1 MKTER
6 TGDVGHAAAAGTQ
19 TAVEADASRDG
30 SSRPR
35 ISAGKRTPA
44 PPPRGRLGTVTLLIP
59 VLNEIQGVREIMPR
73 VKREWCDQIL
83 VVDGGSTD
91 GTAQHLSERGY
102 RVVRQMRPGM
112 RFAFL
117 DAMPFVT
124 GDIIIEFSPE
134 GNSIP
139 EVLPALVAKMR
150 EGYDMVIVSRYLD
163 GARSEDD
170 DFVSGLAN
178 FVFTR
183 TINLVFRARYTDA
196 MVMFRAYRRAL
207 IEELDLDKEASYWPE
222 EALFK
227 KRVGWEPLLSIRAA
241 KRRLRVAEIPG
252 SEPARI
258 GGARTLHVRWGFAY
272 ILEIVREIFWWR

>member
-1 MKTER
+1 VNTER
-6 TGDVGHAAAAGTQ
+6 TVA
-19 TAVEADASRDG
+19 ERSPE
-30 SSRPR
+30 RPR
-35 ISAGKRTPA
+35 TGAA
-44 PPPRGRLGTVTLLIP
+44 PDGPESRRVGTVTLLIP

-73 VKREWCDQIL
+73 VRREWCDQIL
-83 VVDGGSTD
+83 IVDGGSTD
-91 GTAQHLSERGY
+91 GTAEYLRAQGY
-102 RVVRQMRPGM
+102 RVVTQRRPGM

-117 DAMPFVT
+117 DALPLVT

-139 EVLPALVAKMR
+139 EVIPALIAKMR
-150 EGYDMVIVSRYLD
+150 DGCDMVIVSRYRD

-170 DFVSGLAN
+170 DAVSGLAN
-178 FVFTR
+178 AVFTR
-183 TINLVFRARYTDA
+183 TINLLFRARYTDA

-207 IEELDLDKEASYWPE
+207 IEELDLDKDRTYWPE

-241 KRRLRVAEIPG
+241 KRRLRIAEIPG

-258 GGARTLHVRWGFAY
+258 GGSRKLHVVWGLAY
-272 ILEIVREIFWWR
+272 ILEIARVIFWWR

>member
-1 MKTER
+1 VKHNPAVQIDHTVPHRALPDAAPHTHER
-6 TGDVGHAAAAGTQ
+6 RRL
-19 TAVEADASRDG
+19 AS
-30 SSRPR
+30 
-35 ISAGKRTPA
+35 
-44 PPPRGRLGTVTLLIP
+44 VTLLVP

-73 VKREWCDQIL
+73 VRREWCDQIL

-91 GTAQHLSERGY
+91 GTVEYFRQRGY
-102 RVVRQMRPGM
+102 PVVAQRRPGM

-117 DAMPFVT
+117 DALPQVT

-139 EVLPALVAKMR
+139 EVIPALVAKMQ
-150 EGYDMVIVSRYLD
+150 EGYDMVIVSRYRE

-178 FVFTR
+178 LVFTR
-183 TINLVFRARYTDA
+183 TINLLFRARYTDA
-196 MVMFRAYRRAL
+196 MVMYRAYRRSL
-207 IEELDLDKEASYWPE
+207 IEELELDKERSYWPE
-222 EALFK
+222 EALFH

-241 KRRLRVAEIPG
+241 KRRLRIAEIPG

-258 GGARTLHVRWGFAY
+258 GGSRKLHVLWGLAY
-272 ILEIVREIFWWR
+272 IVEIAREIFWWR

>member
-1 MKTER
+1 VDRFT
-6 TGDVGHAAAAGTQ
+6 THQPAAAPQAGR
-19 TAVEADASRDG
+19 ARHPGARDT
-30 SSRPR
+30 R
-35 ISAGKRTPA
+35 
-44 PPPRGRLGTVTLLIP
+44 RLTTVTLLIP

-73 VKREWCDQIL
+73 IKREWCDQIV

-91 GTAQHLSERGY
+91 GTLEYFRDRGY
-102 RVVRQMRPGM
+102 RVVTQRRRGM
-112 RFAFL
+112 RYAFL
-117 DAMPFVT
+117 DALPHVT

-139 EVLPALVAKMR
+139 EVLPALVAKMN

-178 FVFTR
+178 LVFTK
-183 TINLVFRARYTDA
+183 TINLFFRARYTDA
-196 MVMFRAYRRAL
+196 MVMYRAYRRAL
-207 IEELDLDKEASYWPE
+207 IEELDLDKDRSYWPE
-222 EALFK
+222 EALFR

-241 KRRLRVAEIPG
+241 KRRLRIAEIPG

-258 GGARTLHVRWGFAY
+258 GGARKLHVLWGFAY
-272 ILEIVREIFWWR
+272 ILEIAREIFSWR

>member
-1 MKTER
+1 MK
-6 TGDVGHAAAAGTQ
+6 
-19 TAVEADASRDG
+19 
-30 SSRPR
+30 
-35 ISAGKRTPA
+35 
-44 PPPRGRLGTVTLLIP
+44 VTLLIP

-73 VKREWCDQIL
+73 VRREWCDQIL

-91 GTAQHLSERGY
+91 GTAEYFKERGY
-102 RVVRQMRPGM
+102 EVVTQRRPGL

-117 DAMPFVT
+117 DALPHVA
-124 GDIIIEFSPE
+124 GDVIIEFSPE

-139 EVLPALVAKMR
+139 EVIPPLVAKIK

-178 FVFTR
+178 LVFTR
-183 TINLVFRARYTDA
+183 TINLLFRARYTDA
-196 MVMFRAYRRAL
+196 MVMFRAYRRSL
-207 IEELDLDKEASYWPE
+207 VEELDLDKDASYWPE
-222 EALFK
+222 EALFH

-241 KRRLRVAEIPG
+241 KRRLRTADIPG

-258 GGARTLHVRWGFAY
+258 GGRRRLHVLWGFAY
-272 ILEIVREIFWWR
+272 ILEIGREVLFWR